1 MSAAAPTA
9 RANAL
14 AGCHDC
20 ELLVKLLPGALHR
33 QRCPRCGARIHSR
46 KTKSVQRCWA
56 LLAAAAALYLPA
68 NVLPIMTVT
77 SFGDVQT
84 DTIISGAIYLLTHG
98 MWPLALVVFV
108 ASVLIPIVKLLV
120 LSYLLYSVQVR
131 STWRPADRTRWYRVV
146 ESIGR
151 LSMVDIYVV
160 TILVA
165 LVRLDQMA
173 NVRAEPGALFFG
185 AVVVLTILAAE
196 SFDPRL
202 IWDRAEEN
210 HA

>member
-1 MSAAAPTA
+1 MSVGPVTA
-9 RANAL
+9 RACSL
-14 AGCHDC
+14 ASCHDC
-20 ELLVKLLPGALHR
+20 GLLVKLLGDTHR
-33 QRCPRCGARIHSR
+33 DQQCPRCGARIHSR
-46 KTKSVQRCWA
+46 KTQSIQRCWGF
-56 LLAAAAALYLPA
+56 LLTAVVLYIPA
-68 NVLPIMTVT
+68 NTLPIMTVT
-77 SFGDVQT
+77 SFGDVQS
-84 DTIISGAIYLLTHG
+84 DTIVSGAIYLLTHG

-108 ASVLIPIVKLLV
+108 ASVLVPLLKMVV
-120 LSYLLYSVQVR
+120 LAYLLYSVQSR
-131 STWRPADRTRWYRVV
+131 SSWQPVQRTRLYRMI

-165 LVRLDQMA
+165 LVRLDLMA

-185 AVVVLTILAAE
+185 AVVVVTILAAE

-210 HA
+210 HD